1 MIYTYIKNTVTC
13 LCSTVDIGKQ
23 HIYNS
28 FSDIYMNMPQ
38 HNTIS
43 YETYYNNQMQSL
55 QQSFKKKEWG

>member
-1 MIYTYIKNTVTC
+1 M
-13 LCSTVDIGKQ
+13 DIGKQ
-23 HIYNS
+23 YIYNS